1 MSEKVMPTD
10 LSTLTNTELLVRIVE
25 AEKDCDLCEGSKVIL
40 VGEPD
45 QDDCWECEGIG
56 KVPILSPELM
66 RLPCPCPSYCVRYHD
81 MPDDRDDRR
90 CGPCGSHASFSM
102 WDSSPLGKHGDWCE
116 NCQGRG
122 WGTNDDPWAM
132 KKSLRLAG
140 FYLVE
145 DCVLLKSMETPWFAS
160 CWRCVE
166 DQGDSLSPSTS
177 FWDADPERARLLAV
191 AKALTG
197 IADARRIS

>member
-1 MSEKVMPTD
+1 MSEQLMTTD
-10 LSTLTNTELLVRIVE
+10 LSTLTNLELLLRIVE
-25 AEKDCDLCEGSKVIL
+25 AEKDCSEHLPGIPHAAICRCGSS
-40 VGEPD
+40 
-45 QDDCWECEGIG
+45 G

-66 RLPCPCPSYCVRYHD
+66 RLPCPCPSYCVRYYD

-90 CGPCGSHASFSM
+90 CGPCGSHASYSM
-102 WDSSPLGKHGDWCE
+102 WDASPLGKHGDWCE

-145 DCVLLKSMETPWFAS
+145 DSVLLKSMETPWFAS

-166 DQGDSLSPSTS
+166 DQGDSLSPTNS